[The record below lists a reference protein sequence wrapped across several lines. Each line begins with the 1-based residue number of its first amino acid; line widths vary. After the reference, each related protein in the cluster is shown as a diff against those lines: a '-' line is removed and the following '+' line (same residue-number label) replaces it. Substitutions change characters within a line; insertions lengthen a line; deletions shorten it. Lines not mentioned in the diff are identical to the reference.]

1 MIYKHA
7 RIEAA
12 SIDGQFS
19 VNAALWKLSPL
30 FQIRNPEGTTYF
42 CWLPSQALLPL
53 LCSPGA
59 DWCACSLYKWLL
71 IHYLKSVTLPDC
83 PVGAQHCGGASC
95 RCGQCGVSR
104 PETTGTC
111 PPGSTV
117 RTQCAVRCTCTLHRW
132 SFIHYLKSVTLPD
145 CPVGAQHC
153 GGVSCRCG

>member
-1 MIYKHA
+1 M
-7 RIEAA
+7 
-12 SIDGQFS
+12 
-19 VNAALWKLSPL
+19 
-30 FQIRNPEGTTYF
+30 
-42 CWLPSQALLPL
+42 PSQALLPL
-53 LCSPGA
+53 LCSPCA
-59 DWCACSLYKWLL
+59 DWCACSAARSTRTLYKWLL

-153 GGVSCRCG
+153 GVSPLWVVMRAVSQKPRVPAHQDRPCACNACAI